1 MAGIVK
7 CICDRPKKIDSYIGH
22 GFWVAV
28 GPERQPIKL
37 KVLALS
43 VHYNEYRECKVT
55 RLRLSN
61 GKWYEV
67 NELFASKKDFYAAQ
81 RQMLEQ
87 RKQELRLCISI
98 ESEKVRK
105 LERRLKNVE
114 EQERT
119 MNRNGKNC

>member
-1 MAGIVK
+1 MIDG
-7 CICDRPKKIDSYIGH
+7 RPKKIDSYIGH

-28 GPERQPIKL
+28 GPERQPTKL

-43 VHYNEYRECKVT
+43 VHYNECREYRVT
-55 RLRLSN
+55 RLRLDN

-67 NELFASKKDFYAAQ
+67 NELFVSKKDFYAAQ

-87 RKQELRLCISI
+87 RKQELRLCIDI

>member
-1 MAGIVK
+1 MI
-7 CICDRPKKIDSYIGH
+7 DNRPKKIDSYIGH

-28 GPERQPIKL
+28 GPERQPAKL
-37 KVLALS
+37 KVLELS
-43 VHYNEYRECKVT
+43 VHYNEHREAKVT
-55 RLRLSN
+55 RLRLDN

-67 NELFASKKDFYAAQ
+67 NELFISKKDFYAAQ

-87 RKQELRLCISI
+87 KKQSLRLCINI

-105 LERRLKNVE
+105 LERQLKSIE

-119 MNRNGKNC
+119 MNRNGKNR